1 MAEITKMTNIEL
13 LSKLSEPPTD
23 KVEYSAWIEAKCQ
36 KLREGLR
43 RGQQDLADWQGGQMA
58 VSAVPGAGKSHSLSV
73 AAALAIAKYQL
84 HSRRQLVIVTYT
96 RSAAAN
102 IKSKIRERLKELLL
116 PPGGFVVHTLHGL
129 ALNIANS
136 QQQLSGLNLD
146 AVTLVSPDRSHRLI
160 RSATERWIVANPLRY
175 QTLLEGWQF
184 DGEETE
190 KLRRQSVLRTEVLPS
205 LALTVIRE
213 AKSSGLLPEKLWEL
227 SELTNDGYEILAIAA
242 GLYEQYQQLMKA
254 QDFIDY
260 DDMILAALRVLEN
273 DAIRAMWQSQI
284 FGVFEDEAQ
293 DSSPLQERLISLL
306 AKDPA
311 HPQASPNLVRVGDP
325 NQAINS
331 TFTPADPVYFNWF
344 CKQCE
349 LQNRLATM
357 DRAGR
362 SNANIIE
369 AANFALAWVNN
380 NWEKQFK
387 TRKDEESDPTLE
399 LPFRPQNIYPVDSD
413 DPQAN
418 ANPEAV
424 GKGLEIHTP
433 KDVFHSVE
441 LIGKRIVDLF
451 AAQPEANAAILVRE
465 NRQSKFL
472 AEQLAYLPKQH
483 QIRVYDVSEGERQ
496 SHIPEQIYRLL
507 RFTLRPHSPDNLKA
521 ALEVLVERG
530 LIATQDLNALATS
543 PEQFLYPTA
552 LAAPQKPQVEQAS
565 HFCNSLL
572 SARMELVHYQFVS
585 FLGMSLKYTGSEL
598 ATLQKLADRIDRQIA
613 GRSSLKNT
621 LEALEEIIVS
631 EKFEG
636 VEEDN
641 EDSYTRS
648 GQLTIITMHKAK
660 GLDWDYVFIPFLH
673 EDILPGK
680 LRTPIAAKFLGDFT
694 LAEVARAQIRAAVH
708 GEYKQENLSAVIPQ
722 PDRAWQEAGQ
732 LKQAEEYRLLYVAMT
747 RAKRLL
753 WMSAELMGP
762 FRWNVFKGERS
773 ENLQK
778 KLPCPI
784 LPALKR
790 QFPNS
795 AIDV

>member
-1 MAEITKMTNIEL
+1 MNTEL
-13 LSKLSEPPTD
+13 LPKFSEPPTD
-23 KVEYSAWIEAKCQ
+23 KLEYLAWLEAKCQ
-36 KLREGLR
+36 KLRDGLR
-43 RGQQDLADWQGGQMA
+43 QGQQDLADWQGGQMA

-102 IKSKIRERLKELLL
+102 IKSKIRERLKDLFL

-146 AVTLVSPDRSHRLI
+146 SVTLVSPDRSHRLI
-160 RSATERWIVANPLRY
+160 RSATERWIVSNPLRY

-242 GLYEQYQQLMKA
+242 GLYEQYQLLMKA

-306 AKDPA
+306 ARDPA
-311 HPQASPNLVRVGDP
+311 NPQASPNLIRVGDP

-349 LQNRLATM
+349 QQNKLATM

-362 SNANIIE
+362 SNKIIIE
-369 AANFALAWVNN
+369 AANFTLAWVNN
-380 NWEKQFK
+380 SWEKHFK
-387 TRKDEESDPTLE
+387 NKEDERSSDLE
-399 LPFRPQNIYPVDSD
+399 LPFRPQDICLVDSE

-424 GKGLEIHTP
+424 GKGLEIYTP

-441 LIGKRIVDLF
+441 LIGKRIVALF
-451 AAQPEANAAILVRE
+451 EAQPEANAAILVRE

-472 AEQLAYLPKQH
+472 TEQLAYLPKQH

-496 SHIPEQIYRLL
+496 SHIPEQISRLL
-507 RFTLRPHSPDNLKA
+507 RFIDRPHSPDNLKA

-543 PEQFLYPTA
+543 PEQFLYPTV
-552 LAAPQKPQVEQAS
+552 LVAPQKPQVEQAS
-565 HFCNSLL
+565 HFCRSLL
-572 SARMELVHYQFVS
+572 SARMELVHYQLIS

-598 ATLQKLADRIDRQIA
+598 ATLQKLADRVERQIV
-613 GRSSLKNT
+613 GHSSLKST
-621 LEALEEIIVS
+621 LETLEEIIIS

-648 GQLTIITMHKAK
+648 KQLTIITMHKAK

-680 LRTPIAAKFLGDFT
+680 PWIPMAAKFLGDFT

-708 GEYKQENLSAVIPQ
+708 GEYKQENLSTAIPQ

-778 KLPCPI
+778 KQPSPI

-790 QFPNS
+790 RFPDS